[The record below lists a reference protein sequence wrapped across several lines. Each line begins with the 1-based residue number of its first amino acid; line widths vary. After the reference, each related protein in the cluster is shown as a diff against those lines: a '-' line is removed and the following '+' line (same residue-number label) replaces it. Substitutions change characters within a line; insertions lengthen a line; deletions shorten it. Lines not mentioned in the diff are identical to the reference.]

1 MSYDAGMAALR
12 LEMPDIVPRTEY
24 SVEEHWPLIRKVTG
38 LPVTPSSSD
47 EEKKTAQAAFF
58 KAWDYGMNWNILV
71 HNNYLTGRKT
81 SMGHAVYA
89 EDGSDFQEA
98 AGCPFD
104 TPEEALAF
112 EPAEEYGIP
121 DHHTL
126 VSQFN
131 ANWRAKCD
139 AFGDTVNMTG
149 IYITLMSGL
158 IEILGWDM
166 LLLSAGTDPVAFGAL
181 ANRYTDWIAHHFEA
195 LAACDSPV
203 VKIHDDIVW
212 TEGAFLHP
220 DWYRKY
226 IFPNFKRL
234 FAPLREAGKIILFTS
249 DGNFTQFID
258 DIAQTGV
265 NGFVME
271 PCTDM
276 AYLAEQYGKTHV
288 FVGNADTR
296 VLLSGSRE
304 QIYNEVKRCIDIGKS
319 CPGFLLAVGNHIPPN
334 TPVEAAL
341 YYNECYEQLR
351 RR

>member
-1 MSYDAGMAALR
+1 MSYEAGIAALH
-12 LEMPDIVPRTEY
+12 LEMPDVVPRTEY
-24 SVEEHWPLIRKVTG
+24 SVEEHWPLIRQVTG
-38 LPVTPSSSD
+38 YPVTSASPED
-47 EEKKTAQAAFF
+47 EKKKAQAAFF
-58 KAWDYGMNWNILV
+58 KAWDYGINWNILV

-89 EDGSDFQEA
+89 EGGSDFQEA
-98 AGCPFD
+98 AGCPFR
-104 TPEEALAF
+104 TPKEALAF

-121 DHHTL
+121 NHQAL

-131 ANWRAKCD
+131 ANWRTKCD
-139 AFGDTVNMTG
+139 TFDDTVNMTG

-158 IEILGWDM
+158 IELLGWDM
-166 LLLSAGTDPVAFGAL
+166 LLLSAGTDPADFGAL
-181 ANRYTDWIAHHFEA
+181 ANRYADWIAHHFEA

-203 VKIHDDIVW
+203 VMVHDDIVW

-220 DWYRKY
+220 DWYRNY
-226 IFPNFKRL
+226 IFPNYKRL

-249 DGNFTQFID
+249 DGNYTQFID

-276 AYLAEQYGKTHV
+276 AYLAERYGKTHV
-288 FVGNADTR
+288 LVGNADTR

-304 QIYNEVKRCIDIGKS
+304 QIYSEVKRCMDIGKS
-319 CPGFLLAVGNHIPPN
+319 CPGFILAVGNHIPPN